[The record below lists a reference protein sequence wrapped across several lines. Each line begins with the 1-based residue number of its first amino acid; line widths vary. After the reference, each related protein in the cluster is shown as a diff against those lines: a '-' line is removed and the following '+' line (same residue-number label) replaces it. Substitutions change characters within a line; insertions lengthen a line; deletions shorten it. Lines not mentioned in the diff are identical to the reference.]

1 MQSPRGPRETMY
13 DFGQCDLSAS
23 NGADKVRVSAGQVGR
38 ECFGRALCVI
48 CMVGGISE
56 MFKMEIA

>member
-1 MQSPRGPRETMY
+1 MY